1 MAMEINGNLSDYAV
15 RQQNYNSKTSETTK
29 SSKEENRS
37 DYLKKLQKQVPYMK
51 LEAGFG
57 LSMERD
63 NRRGVLTVNP
73 KLLEKMQSDPEAEKK
88 YTQLMKDIERAEKT
102 VDAYYNA
109 LGGCVERTSHTYI
122 DENGKYYHFAYT
134 RRDDRLNKKLREEAK
149 ENSEKFVEKTRE
161 KAREKK
167 KETQEALEEKR
178 SEKEEKP
185 SVPDKVE
192 QLLDKKMEES
202 KDGSLLLYQ
211 TDLETILDAIE
222 EAEAG
227 AADLGGTETAGTKV
241 GANLDLRV

>member
-1 MAMEINGNLSDYAV
+1 MAMEINGNLPDYAV
-15 RQQNYNSKTSETTK
+15 RQQNYNSKASETTK
-29 SSKEENRS
+29 SSKEESRS

-73 KLLEKMQSDPEAEKK
+73 KLLEKMQNDPEAEKK

-134 RRDDRLNKKLREEAK
+134 RRDDRLNKRLRQEAEENAEKLI
-149 ENSEKFVEKTRE
+149 EKTRE
-161 KAREKK
+161 KAKEKK
-167 KETQEALEEKR
+167 KEENT
-178 SEKEEKP
+178 
-185 SVPDKVE
+185 SVPEKVE
-192 QLLDKKMEES
+192 QLLDKKLEES

-211 TDLETILDAIE
+211 TDLEMILDAIKE
-222 EAEAG
+222 EAG
-227 AADLGGTETAGTKV
+227 AADLGKTETAGTKV
-241 GANLDLRV
+241 GANLDLQV

>member
-1 MAMEINGNLSDYAV
+1 MAMEINGNLPDYAV
-15 RQQNYNSKTSETTK
+15 RQQNYNSKASETTK
-29 SSKEENRS
+29 SSKEESRS

-51 LEAGFG
+51 LEEGFG

-73 KLLEKMQSDPEAEKK
+73 KLLEKMQNDPEAEKK

-149 ENSEKFVEKTRE
+149 ENAEKLIEKTRE
-161 KAREKK
+161 KAKEKK
-167 KETQEALEEKR
+167 KEENT
-178 SEKEEKP
+178 

-192 QLLDKKMEES
+192 QLLDKKLEES

-211 TDLETILDAIE
+211 TDLETILDAIKE
-222 EAEAG
+222 EAG
-227 AADLGGTETAGTKV
+227 AADLGKTETAGTKV
-241 GANLDLRV
+241 GANLDLHV

>member
-1 MAMEINGNLSDYAV
+1 
-15 RQQNYNSKTSETTK
+15 
-29 SSKEENRS
+29 
-37 DYLKKLQKQVPYMK
+37 MK

-73 KLLEKMQSDPEAEKK
+73 KLLEKMQNDPEAEKK

-134 RRDDRLNKKLREEAK
+134 RRDDRLNKRLRQEAEENAEKLI
-149 ENSEKFVEKTRE
+149 EKTRE
-161 KAREKK
+161 KAKEKK
-167 KETQEALEEKR
+167 KEENT
-178 SEKEEKP
+178 
-185 SVPDKVE
+185 SVPEKVE
-192 QLLDKKMEES
+192 QLLDKKLEES

-211 TDLETILDAIE
+211 TDLEMILDAIKE
-222 EAEAG
+222 EAG
-227 AADLGGTETAGTKV
+227 AADLGKTETAGTKV
-241 GANLDLRV
+241 GANLDLQV

>member
-1 MAMEINGNLSDYAV
+1 MAMEINGNLPDYAV
-15 RQQNYNSKTSETTK
+15 RQQNYNSKASETTK
-29 SSKEENRS
+29 SSKEESRS

-73 KLLEKMQSDPEAEKK
+73 KLLEKMQNDPEAEKK

-134 RRDDRLNKKLREEAK
+134 RRDDRLNKKLRQEAEENA
-149 ENSEKFVEKTRE
+149 EKLIEKTRE
-161 KAREKK
+161 KAKEKK
-167 KETQEALEEKR
+167 KEENT
-178 SEKEEKP
+178 
-185 SVPDKVE
+185 SVPEKVE
-192 QLLDKKMEES
+192 QLLDKKLEES

-211 TDLETILDAIE
+211 TDLEMILDAIKE
-222 EAEAG
+222 EAG
-227 AADLGGTETAGTKV
+227 AADLGKTETAGTKV
-241 GANLDLRV
+241 GANLDLQV